1 MTRSNTRRKV
11 LVIAGAAAWL
21 LAVTAAGAGGQTPP
35 PGGQMPQRGA
45 RAQGGTAAGAG
56 QFSVAQVQ
64 QMFDAMTLMQAEQ
77 ALKLSDAQYPTFV
90 TRLRALQQQRWRY
103 QQERRQLV
111 QQLAK
116 LTAPAVDPIDEN
128 QVKDRLKALA
138 DLDARGAS
146 DVRAAYQALD
156 EILDVRQQARFR
168 VLEEQIERRKFDLL
182 SRARQGGLN
191 PAAQRSGP
199 TK

>member
-1 MTRSNTRRKV
+1 MTQSNTRRKV
-11 LVIAGAAAWL
+11 LVIAGTAAWL
-21 LAVTAAGAGGQTPP
+21 FALTAAGAGGQTPP
-35 PGGQMPQRGA
+35 AGGQKPQGGA
-45 RAQGGTAAGAG
+45 RAQGGAPAGTG
-56 QFSVAQVQ
+56 QFSAAQVQ

-90 TRLRALQQQRWRY
+90 RRLQALQQQRWRY

-116 LTAPAVDPIDEN
+116 LTAPAVDPIDEA

-138 DLDARGAS
+138 DLDARRAS
-146 DVRAAYQALD
+146 EVQAAYQALD

-168 VLEEQIERRKFDLL
+168 VLEEQIERRKFELL
-182 SRARQGGLN
+182 SRARQGGLK
-191 PAAQRSGP
+191 PAAQKPGP
-199 TK
+199 VE

>member
-1 MTRSNTRRKV
+1 MTQSNTRRKV

-21 LAVTAAGAGGQTPP
+21 FALTAAGAGGQTPP
-35 PGGQMPQRGA
+35 PGGQKPQGGA
-45 RAQGGTAAGAG
+45 RAQGGAPAGAG
-56 QFSVAQVQ
+56 QFSAAQVQ

-90 TRLRALQQQRWRY
+90 TRLRALQQHRWRY
-103 QQERRQLV
+103 QQDRRQLV

-116 LTAPAVDPIDEN
+116 LTAPAVDPIDEA

-146 DVRAAYQALD
+146 EVRTAYQALD
-156 EILDVRQQARFR
+156 EVLNVRQQARFR
-168 VLEEQIERRKFDLL
+168 VLEEQIERRKFELL
-182 SRARQGGLN
+182 SRARKGGLN
-191 PAAQRSGP
+191 PAAQMPGP
-199 TK
+199 VK